1 MDIEAACA
9 AAVRMD
15 RGGRFRVDH
24 RHPMIERASGATT
37 ILEQSQQVLLATGAD
52 LTIKVRAA
60 IAPSHRVQQV
70 GG

>member
-1 MDIEAACA
+1 
-9 AAVRMD
+9 
-15 RGGRFRVDH
+15 
-24 RHPMIERASGATT
+24 MIERASGATT

-60 IAPSHRVQQV
+60 IASSHRAQQV